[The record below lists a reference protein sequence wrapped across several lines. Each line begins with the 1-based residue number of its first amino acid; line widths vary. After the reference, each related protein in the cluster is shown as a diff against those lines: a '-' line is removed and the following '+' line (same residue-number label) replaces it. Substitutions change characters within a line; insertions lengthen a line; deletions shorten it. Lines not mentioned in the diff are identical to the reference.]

1 MVEGP
6 TTLALLDGQ
15 ASVAEG
21 ALAVAAS
28 QVVLLEVRLADLTE
42 DGPNGVSQLV
52 PLLRRSVRLAADAP
66 KKLLLLAVVDHEP
79 SDASEAE
86 ITAIAAA
93 QLEQLW
99 SRVHGAEVDAPAAS
113 DVFELQCAFLPHPKA
128 PDFGAAAEGL
138 KGTVVEA
145 AGRYSAVGAA
155 LAEAADALGAQP
167 AAADAVTPG
176 PAEVAAAY
184 ACGKAADAAT
194 KEFTKGLGALRKAA
208 EATLLP
214 DFGEQAAALLAGG
227 LERFDEET
235 AASAAT
241 DGARTSLRAQLRRA
255 LLLPYRKQL
264 SMLQK
269 QTLAKFRQK
278 LGATRP
284 SAEIEEELDSMVK
297 ELKAGYGEKAA
308 QLTEEG
314 LGFDDGF
321 ERRELYNTITAAC
334 EAHVENLRV
343 QGLYLPVK
351 AVSLPV
357 DFSAHWLMLNP
368 FGKDGRY
375 DTLDSSDRPQYKPQ
389 AMPMKLSLDKGVPVP
404 RMPDPKR
411 MVFTDKMM
419 S

>member
-1 MVEGP
+1 MPQLSKTAQIKGDGRLAAVACCGADRSAISAALGATKPSAVAVVEGP

-15 ASVAEG
+15 TSVAEG

-155 LAEAADALGAQP
+155 LAEAADALGARSHPSLTRSPDPSPTAQR
-167 AAADAVTPG
+167 AR
-176 PAEVAAAY
+176 VAA
-184 ACGKAADAAT
+184 
-194 KEFTKGLGALRKAA
+194 
-208 EATLLP
+208 
-214 DFGEQAAALLAGG
+214 
-227 LERFDEET
+227 
-235 AASAAT
+235 
-241 DGARTSLRAQLRRA
+241 
-255 LLLPYRKQL
+255 
-264 SMLQK
+264 
-269 QTLAKFRQK
+269 
-278 LGATRP
+278 
-284 SAEIEEELDSMVK
+284 
-297 ELKAGYGEKAA
+297 
-308 QLTEEG
+308 
-314 LGFDDGF
+314 
-321 ERRELYNTITAAC
+321 
-334 EAHVENLRV
+334 
-343 QGLYLPVK
+343 
-351 AVSLPV
+351 
-357 DFSAHWLMLNP
+357 W
-368 FGKDGRY
+368 
-375 DTLDSSDRPQYKPQ
+375 
-389 AMPMKLSLDKGVPVP
+389 
-404 RMPDPKR
+404 
-411 MVFTDKMM
+411 
-419 S
+419 